1 MSKIW
6 YLTST
11 CMQSNRIRHSYVAV
25 YMWGPSANGPG
36 AGNSYTWCYVLV
48 LHIPSANGYVA
59 PGSNASNASS
69 QCTQRNHSKVSFSCT
84 SLVSRASVQWQVENT
99 AVWSIYKQ
107 CNMDRIVYGGVTVS
121 VHEEKEYT
129 AYSPL
134 MHWHHLQ
141 LCEARRPITKV
152 WKMCVHKKAI

>member
-1 MSKIW
+1 M
-6 YLTST
+6 
-11 CMQSNRIRHSYVAV
+11 
-25 YMWGPSANGPG
+25 
-36 AGNSYTWCYVLV
+36 
-48 LHIPSANGYVA
+48 
-59 PGSNASNASS
+59 
-69 QCTQRNHSKVSFSCT
+69 
-84 SLVSRASVQWQVENT
+84 
-99 AVWSIYKQ
+99 YKQ

-152 WKMCVHKKAI
+152 